1 MSTSGTTLTGTATSG
16 TTTSGTSG
24 SGTTASS
31 TTGPGTRTA
40 AAIDD
45 GGRDGPVRI
54 AVIIGSVRT
63 GRFGPTAAR
72 WFAGELAGRDD
83 VVTDVVDLAAATL
96 SPALDTA
103 DDDLRRRLDAADA
116 FVVVT
121 PEYNHSYPAGLKSAI
136 DAFHAEWAAKP
147 VGFVSYG
154 GLSGGIRAVEHL
166 RTVFVELHGAPVR
179 DAVSLHEF
187 WSLFDADGRL
197 TDGGAGAAATHVLA
211 GQLVWWGRALRNARA
226 AHGTPA

>member
-1 MSTSGTTLTGTATSG
+1 MPTSGPSTSSTGTSTIATPSAPSG
-16 TTTSGTSG
+16 
-24 SGTTASS
+24 AAAP
-31 TTGPGTRTA
+31 TGPA
-40 AAIDD
+40 A
-45 GGRDGPVRI
+45 PVRI

-72 WFAGELAGRDD
+72 WFTGELAGRDD

-116 FVVVT
+116 FVVMT

-187 WSLFDADGRL
+187 WSLFDADGRPAD
-197 TDGGAGAAATHVLA
+197 DGATAAAAHVLA
-211 GQLVWWGRALRNARA
+211 GQLVWWGRALRDARA
-226 AHGTPA
+226 AHGAPA